1 AFLLLLSLLLP
12 SLLIMFI
19 PSTFKRPVSSWKAL
33 NLRKTLLMASSV
45 RLKPLNCSRLPCVY
59 AQETL
64 TFLLT
69 QKKTCVKN
77 YVQKDI
83 QMDTSVNAAN
93 QVVSVGAD
101 IAFDADPKFFACLV
115 RFESS
120 SVPTTL
126 QTAYDVY
133 PLDGR
138 HDGGYYTVKDCVTI
152 DVLPRTPGN
161 NVYVGFM
168 VWSNF
173 TATKCRG
180 LVSLNQVIKEII
192 CLQPLK

>member
-1 AFLLLLSLLLP
+1 MISIFCRVTKFGLLLTALVLVAALRLAFMVRWTLSDTLAFLLLLSLLLP

-77 YVQKDI
+77 FNCRGFGPLLEDKLCLI
-83 QMDTSVNAAN
+83 FKLAPSVCSMTFPILA
-93 QVVSVGAD
+93 SL
-101 IAFDADPKFFACLV
+101 LV
-115 RFESS
+115 RLVVLLPFQLLRLSLATPS
-120 SVPTTL
+120 IWTPLALSVFLHCVVALLLTL
-126 QTAYDVY
+126 
-133 PLDGR
+133 L
-138 HDGGYYTVKDCVTI
+138 
-152 DVLPRTPGN
+152 
-161 NVYVGFM
+161 
-168 VWSNF
+168 
-173 TATKCRG
+173 
-180 LVSLNQVIKEII
+180 
-192 CLQPLK
+192 

>member
-1 AFLLLLSLLLP
+1 YVLCSYTSAALPSSYSLISVFVFFSSRYAVLRSLPSFPTRRSSDLLAFLLLLSLLLP

-77 YVQKDI
+77 YVQK
-83 QMDTSVNAAN
+83 
-93 QVVSVGAD
+93 
-101 IAFDADPKFFACLV
+101 
-115 RFESS
+115 E
-120 SVPTTL
+120 
-126 QTAYDVY
+126 
-133 PLDGR
+133 
-138 HDGGYYTVKDCVTI
+138 
-152 DVLPRTPGN
+152 
-161 NVYVGFM
+161 
-168 VWSNF
+168 
-173 TATKCRG
+173 
-180 LVSLNQVIKEII
+180 
-192 CLQPLK
+192 

>member
-1 AFLLLLSLLLP
+1 FVMCVFHFLPFLFFTLLFSYLFFYLSAVHPDLHSFPTRRSSDLLAFLLLLSLLLP

-77 YVQKDI
+77 YVQK
-83 QMDTSVNAAN
+83 
-93 QVVSVGAD
+93 
-101 IAFDADPKFFACLV
+101 
-115 RFESS
+115 E
-120 SVPTTL
+120 
-126 QTAYDVY
+126 
-133 PLDGR
+133 
-138 HDGGYYTVKDCVTI
+138 
-152 DVLPRTPGN
+152 
-161 NVYVGFM
+161 
-168 VWSNF
+168 
-173 TATKCRG
+173 
-180 LVSLNQVIKEII
+180 
-192 CLQPLK
+192 

>member
-1 AFLLLLSLLLP
+1 YVQVVRTCADALASVLLCFYDLLFFFFKQKTAYEIGLGIPAEPLFRSFLLLLSLLLP

-77 YVQKDI
+77 YVQK
-83 QMDTSVNAAN
+83 
-93 QVVSVGAD
+93 
-101 IAFDADPKFFACLV
+101 
-115 RFESS
+115 E
-120 SVPTTL
+120 
-126 QTAYDVY
+126 
-133 PLDGR
+133 
-138 HDGGYYTVKDCVTI
+138 
-152 DVLPRTPGN
+152 
-161 NVYVGFM
+161 
-168 VWSNF
+168 
-173 TATKCRG
+173 
-180 LVSLNQVIKEII
+180 
-192 CLQPLK
+192 

>member
-1 AFLLLLSLLLP
+1 TLAFLLLLSLLLP

-77 YVQKDI
+77 YVDRKSVVQGKSVELTGGRIITEECHAGI
-83 QMDTSVNAAN
+83 QQRPSHTTMAA
-93 QVVSVGAD
+93 
-101 IAFDADPKFFACLV
+101 
-115 RFESS
+115 
-120 SVPTTL
+120 
-126 QTAYDVY
+126 
-133 PLDGR
+133 
-138 HDGGYYTVKDCVTI
+138 
-152 DVLPRTPGN
+152 
-161 NVYVGFM
+161 
-168 VWSNF
+168 
-173 TATKCRG
+173 
-180 LVSLNQVIKEII
+180 
-192 CLQPLK
+192 

>member
-1 AFLLLLSLLLP
+1 MVRWTLSDTLAFLLLLSLLLP

-77 YVQKDI
+77 YVQKRSEERFSRNAETDLVCRLLLEKKKKPKDRKTQYSRHI
-83 QMDTSVNAAN
+83 LATVEYNITDKQMT
-93 QVVSVGAD
+93 Q
-101 IAFDADPKFFACLV
+101 K
-115 RFESS
+115 
-120 SVPTTL
+120 
-126 QTAYDVY
+126 
-133 PLDGR
+133 
-138 HDGGYYTVKDCVTI
+138 
-152 DVLPRTPGN
+152 
-161 NVYVGFM
+161 
-168 VWSNF
+168 
-173 TATKCRG
+173 
-180 LVSLNQVIKEII
+180 
-192 CLQPLK
+192 

>member
-1 AFLLLLSLLLP
+1 MYLIILYLMDTFVIFFFFFSSRRRHTRSVSAFLLNRSSDLFLLLLSLLLP

-77 YVQKDI
+77 YVQK
-83 QMDTSVNAAN
+83 
-93 QVVSVGAD
+93 
-101 IAFDADPKFFACLV
+101 
-115 RFESS
+115 E
-120 SVPTTL
+120 
-126 QTAYDVY
+126 
-133 PLDGR
+133 
-138 HDGGYYTVKDCVTI
+138 
-152 DVLPRTPGN
+152 
-161 NVYVGFM
+161 
-168 VWSNF
+168 
-173 TATKCRG
+173 
-180 LVSLNQVIKEII
+180 
-192 CLQPLK
+192 